1 MPTEAYALCPGRPM
15 PSRTSYER
23 SKGYTF
29 LIAPQVDLCQ
39 ELTIGL
45 S

>member
-1 MPTEAYALCPGRPM
+1 MHKYFLENLHQELRIILRGFAT
-15 PSRTSYER
+15 
-23 SKGYTF
+23 TF